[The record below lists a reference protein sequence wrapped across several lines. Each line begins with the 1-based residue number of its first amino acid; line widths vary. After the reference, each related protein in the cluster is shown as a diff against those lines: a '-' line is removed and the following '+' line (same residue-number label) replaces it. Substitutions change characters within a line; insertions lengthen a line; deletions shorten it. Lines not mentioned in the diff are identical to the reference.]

1 MRAVVR
7 RPKRVPYR
15 VNRRVPGTVVRFSD
29 VGDTSGSEPR
39 AHCSVLLL
47 TTVIELVIEAMV
59 DAVVVVDAEGRIT
72 LANSGATRLTGWTQD
87 ELRNMSVST
96 LLVDDSSGLRTVVR
110 RRIEDGDILRREE
123 SWLVAK
129 DGKRIPV
136 SVTGSPVITPSGELQ
151 GIVLVARDI
160 RELRQLL
167 TDKEAE
173 ISRRRKAEE
182 ELRAAKA
189 SIETQLEEAR
199 THLLLA
205 ERRATLGTLAG
216 GVGHELRNIAQ
227 IQLAA
232 IDELAHALEEPELEK
247 RIHEILPELERVGEH
262 ITQHG
267 QRLMQL
273 ARPGPDRVAPI
284 DIHDIVR
291 DVAGML
297 RLAGKLRRVELGLEL
312 GDAPVTVTV
321 NRTRIEQILVNLIT
335 NAVDAIGMDGTVT
348 VAVRESD
355 DGKRVIVEVRDT
367 GTGIP
372 PGDLE
377 KVFEPFYTTKGAERG
392 TGLGLPVVREIVT
405 SYGGDLTVDSKV
417 GHGTTFRFDLPR

>member
-1 MRAVVR
+1 M
-7 RPKRVPYR
+7 
-15 VNRRVPGTVVRFSD
+15 
-29 VGDTSGSEPR
+29 
-39 AHCSVLLL
+39 
-47 TTVIELVIEAMV
+47 IELVIEAMV

-72 LANSGATRLTGWTQD
+72 LANSGACQLTGYSRD
-87 ELRNMSVST
+87 ELRGMPVSR
-96 LLVDDSSGLRTVVR
+96 LLVDESSGIRTVVR
-110 RRIEDGDILRREE
+110 RRIEDGDILRRDE
-123 SWLVAK
+123 SWLVSK
-129 DGKRIPV
+129 DGTRFPV
-136 SVTGSPVITPSGELQ
+136 SVTGSPVVTPTGELQ
-151 GIVLVARDI
+151 GIVLVARDV
-160 RELRQLL
+160 REVRQLL
-167 TDKEAE
+167 REKEAE
-173 ISRRRKAEE
+173 IARRRNAEE

-189 SIETQLEEAR
+189 SIESQLEQAR
-199 THLLLA
+199 TQLLLA

-227 IQLAA
+227 IQIAA
-232 IDELAHALEEPELEK
+232 VDELAQAIEEDDVNR
-247 RIHEILPELERVGEH
+247 RIREILPELERVGDH

-284 DIHDIVR
+284 DLHDIVR

-297 RLAGKLRRVELGLEL
+297 RLAGKLRRVEMALEL
-312 GDAPVTVTV
+312 GEQPLTVTV
-321 NRTRIEQILVNLIT
+321 NRTRIEQILVNLVT

-372 PGDLE
+372 PEDLE
-377 KVFEPFYTTKGAERG
+377 KIFEPFYTTKGAERG

-405 SYGGDLTVDSKV
+405 SYGGELAVESKL
-417 GHGTTFRFDLPR
+417 GAGTTFRFDLPR